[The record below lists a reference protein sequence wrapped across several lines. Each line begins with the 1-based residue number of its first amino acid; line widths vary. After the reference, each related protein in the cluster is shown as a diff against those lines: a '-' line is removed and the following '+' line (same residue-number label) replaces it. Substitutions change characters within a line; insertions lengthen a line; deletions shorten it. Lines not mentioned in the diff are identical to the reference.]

1 MAIFSALKDWAN
13 SICSYFNNISVTK
26 MQLGKSV
33 HRAMVFQKMPF
44 ESRFWLLWQCRGA
57 AKWGKNAFLA
67 IFFNLRFQFK
77 HWNFLKWCWICM
89 YFSLL
94 KNMISCLHILQIFF
108 QWGAQTPPSNPKT
121 EGVQARR
128 WDTPNPSIWD

>member
-1 MAIFSALKDWAN
+1 MAIFLALKDWAN
-13 SICSYFNNISVTK
+13 SKCSYFNNISVTK

-77 HWNFLKWCWICM
+77 H
-89 YFSLL
+89 
-94 KNMISCLHILQIFF
+94 
-108 QWGAQTPPSNPKT
+108 
-121 EGVQARR
+121 
-128 WDTPNPSIWD
+128 